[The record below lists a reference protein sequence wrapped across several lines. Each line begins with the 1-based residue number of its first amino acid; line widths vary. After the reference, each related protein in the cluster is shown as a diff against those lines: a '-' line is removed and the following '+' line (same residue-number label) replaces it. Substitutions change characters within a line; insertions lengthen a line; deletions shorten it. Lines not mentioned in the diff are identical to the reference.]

1 MIMLS
6 RIKPSK
12 IICYGKP
19 FDEMKGDNRGYRIF
33 PDNSW
38 ERKIYDDM
46 GGIINGYQQQLG

>member
-1 MIMLS
+1 MIILS

-46 GGIINGYQQQLG
+46 GGNING